1 MIKKIKLENYKCYE
15 NSQIQIKDLAVIV
28 GRNNVGK
35 STLIEAL
42 RIIAMA
48 TKMCVHTTY
57 KEAPRILRLPKST
70 RGFRVPVEKL
80 KIDLRGCIYYYRGE
94 IAKLTA
100 FFENKI
106 KMIVYINSEMAFAT
120 IINEENQ
127 VIKSSKKAKDLNIS
141 SIGILPQ
148 ISVIK
153 ENEKMLSNE
162 TVNKD
167 IDTYLSSRHFRNEVY
182 LYQDEYFEEFRMLAE
197 ETWPGL
203 KIKNLDY
210 NVLES
215 DNINLFIEDS
225 RFLAEI
231 GLMGSGLQ
239 MWLQIIWFICRS
251 RGCETVILDEP
262 DVYMHPDMQLKILKI
277 AKKKFKQVI
286 IATHSIEIISSVS
299 PRNIITIDK
308 ESRKMRYAG
317 DLEVVQDI
325 VDDIGGNYNLSL
337 INLNNS
343 NKCLFVEGKDI
354 KILQKFY
361 DVCYPLST
369 KSIESI
375 PYLPLG
381 GFKKLNEAFGT
392 AKLFYEQTKGKY
404 NCFAILDSD
413 YYTEN
418 QLEEQERKAKEN
430 NLNLHIWKKKEIE
443 NYLINPKVLFRLINN
458 KQLKY
463 TDFLQEYEQY
473 VDTYK
478 QDIIDAYTTMI
489 QNESNNRIAAGTAA
503 KMARDYVDDKWSN
516 IEEKL
521 SIVPGKSLLRGTN
534 KWIYDNYK
542 VHCSM
547 QSIFNE
553 MKMEDI
559 DREIINVINQL
570 VS

>member
-15 NSQIQIKDLAVIV
+15 NSQIHIKDLAVIV
-28 GRNNVGK
+28 GKNNVGK

-42 RIIAMA
+42 RIISMA
-48 TKMCVHTTY
+48 TKMCVCTTY
-57 KEAPRILRLPKST
+57 KEAPASLRLPKNT
-70 RGFRVPVEKL
+70 KGFRIPVERL
-80 KIDLRGCIYYYRGE
+80 KIDLRGSIYYYKTE

-106 KMIVYINSEMAFAT
+106 KMIVYIDTEMAFAT
-120 IINEENQ
+120 IVNEENQ
-127 VIKSSKKAKDLNIS
+127 IIKSSKKAKDLNIS

-167 IDTYLSSRHFRNEVY
+167 IGTYLSSRHFRNEIY
-182 LYQDEYFEEFRMLAE
+182 LYKDEYFDEFKRIAE

-203 KIKNLDY
+203 KIKSLDY
-210 NVLES
+210 NILES
-215 DNINLFIEDS
+215 ENINLFIEDS

-239 MWLQIIWFICRS
+239 MWLQIIWFICRAK
-251 RGCETVILDEP
+251 GCETIILDEP

-277 AKKKFKQVI
+277 ARKNFKQVI
-286 IATHSIEIISSVS
+286 IATHSIEIISNIS
-299 PRNIITIDK
+299 PRNIVTIDK
-308 ESRKMRYAG
+308 ASRKMRYAG

-343 NKCLFVEGKDI
+343 NKCLFVEGNDV
-354 KILQKFY
+354 KILQRFY

-381 GFKKLNEAFGT
+381 GFKRLNEAFGT
-392 AKLFYEQTKGKY
+392 AKLFFEQTQGRY

-418 QLEEQERKAKEN
+418 QLDEQQIKAREN
-430 NLNLHIWKKKEIE
+430 NLNLHIWRKKELE
-443 NYLINPKVLFRLINN
+443 NYLINPKLLYRLINN
-458 KQLKY
+458 QKVEY
-463 TDFLQEYEQY
+463 TQFLHEYEKY

-478 QDIIDAYTTMI
+478 QGVIDAYTTMI
-489 QNESNNRIAAGTAA
+489 QNESNNRIEAGTAA
-503 KMARDYVDDKWSN
+503 KRARKYVESKWNN
-516 IEEKL
+516 IDEKL
-521 SIVPGKSLLRGTN
+521 CIAPGKSLLKGTN
-534 KWIYDNYK
+534 KWMYDNFK
-542 VHCSM
+542 VHCSI
-547 QSIFNE
+547 QCIFNE
-553 MKMEDI
+553 MKLEDI
-559 DREIINVINQL
+559 DGEVIEVINQL
-570 VS
+570 VN